1 MSSDNYAETHDGM
14 GNNEQLIQGSM
25 DNPASLAAP
34 NAQAPSP
41 EVQDSLVK
49 TQNVANISAKFVSV
63 KIDHKYNMD
72 YTGGVDID
80 DGTVALRGDASSEF
94 TRSTDLPLNAGLINA
109 TIDRIPTH
117 QSFAADRS
125 ITPFNAD
132 KLAPYYPAPSHA
144 NPISSIF
151 ESEDYDGITL
161 APGTSGN
168 TRAKT
173 DTFAEH
179 RAHIQQIQADKSMAE
194 EPFVPV
200 EPSKEA
206 LESPNFHYYLPLHD
220 LASSYLPADRMA
232 EIDKAFVIADKA
244 HAPQKRASGEP
255 YIIHPIAVATII
267 AQMHLDTESVVA
279 ALLHDTVEDTFVT
292 PEDLRREFGETVE
305 DLVNGV
311 TKLDKLRF
319 HDYREAQVEN
329 FRKMI
334 LAMTRDIRVILIKLA
349 DRTHNMRTLGSL
361 RPDKRKRIARETLEI
376 FAPIANRLG
385 ISDIKIELEEL
396 GIAALYP
403 MRYRVLKAAV
413 TRARNNRKEL
423 INHIL
428 DSITKRLNENGIPA
442 RVLGREKR
450 IYSIYKKMVKKELQ
464 FREVMDVYA
473 FRIILD
479 DVDTC
484 YRVLGQMH
492 NLYKPRPSGFKD
504 YIAIPKINGYQSL
517 HTSLVGP
524 HGVPIEIQI
533 RTEFMD
539 QMAARGVA
547 AHWSYK
553 ENGSEPTSTTAQK
566 NAQQWI
572 KNIIDLQQSASSSM
586 EFIEGVKTDLFPDT
600 IFVFTPDG
608 KILDLPSGA
617 TPVDFAYALHTDI
630 GQHCIGA
637 RVNHRMYPLGRALQ
651 SGQSVEIITSPSAQP
666 NAIWLSSVVTP
677 RARSKIRQ
685 YLKSLK
691 SQECVLIGRRLL
703 QNVLKD
709 MRLEEVD
716 SELMDSVLKELK
728 EPDFNSLL
736 IDVALGN
743 ILAVVVAKRLKSD
756 LSDGDEGKPIVGTGG
771 LPYSFAQCCMPIPGD
786 EIIGHITSKGLVIHN
801 VNCSNMRDVERDPE
815 KIMKVEWDLSVTSN
829 LDFQT
834 GLRVEIE
841 NRQGILSE
849 ISNAVDIAGSQI
861 NAINSETKDDGTYL
875 IDLTVS
881 VRDRIHLAGIIR
893 RIKVIPNVKK
903 LSRRR

>member
-1 MSSDNYAETHDGM
+1 MDSKTDMQSSHSAPLAASSDSKASVEGM
-14 GNNEQLIQGSM
+14 LRTNTSPTGRNTMTGSLSVVSTG
-25 DNPASLAAP
+25 PVSTAITATSPTALLHQAFLGTTASDL
-34 NAQAPSP
+34 
-41 EVQDSLVK
+41 QDSV
-49 TQNVANISAKFVSV
+49 
-63 KIDHKYNMD
+63 D
-72 YTGGVDID
+72 VDID
-80 DGTVALRGDASSEF
+80 NIVPLKKQGKLNSMSVNARDNGGFNESMELSEQIAQ
-94 TRSTDLPLNAGLINA
+94 DMANQVNH
-109 TIDRIPTH
+109 IP
-117 QSFAADRS
+117 A
-125 ITPFNAD
+125 
-132 KLAPYYPAPSHA
+132 
-144 NPISSIF
+144 
-151 ESEDYDGITL
+151 
-161 APGTSGN
+161 
-168 TRAKT
+168 
-173 DTFAEH
+173 
-179 RAHIQQIQADKSMAE
+179 
-194 EPFVPV
+194 
-200 EPSKEA
+200 EPSA
-206 LESPNFHYYLPLHD
+206 DAVASVNFHYYLPLHN
-220 LASSYLPADRMA
+220 LASSYLSA
-232 EIDKAFVIADKA
+232 EAMEMVDKAFVIADKA

-267 AQMHLDTESVVA
+267 AQMHLDKESIAA
-279 ALLHDTVEDTFVT
+279 ALLHDTVEDTCVT
-292 PEDLRREFGETVE
+292 PEDIKREFGDVVE

-413 TRARNNRKEL
+413 TRARNNRKEV
-423 INHIL
+423 INNIL
-428 DSITKRLNENGIPA
+428 ESINKRLNEVGIEA

-464 FREVMDVYA
+464 FREIMDVYA
-473 FRIILD
+473 FRVILK

-572 KNIIDLQQSASSSM
+572 KNIIDLQQSASNSM
-586 EFIEGVKTDLFPDT
+586 EFIEAVKTDLFPDS

-608 KILDLPSGA
+608 KIFDLPAGS

-637 RVNHRMYPLGRALQ
+637 RVNHRMFPLSRPLQ
-651 SGQSVEIITSPSAQP
+651 SGQSVEIITSQNAEPSAM
-666 NAIWLSSVVTP
+666 WLTSVVTP

-685 YLKSLK
+685 YLKGLK
-691 SQECVLIGRRLL
+691 RQECVLIGRRLM

-709 MRLEEVD
+709 VHLDDIPQEV
-716 SELMDSVLKELK
+716 MNVVLKEFK
-728 EPDFNSLL
+728 QPDLNSLL

-743 ILAVVVAKRLKSD
+743 ILAVVVANKFKSD
-756 LSDGDEGKPIVGTGG
+756 QSDSDSGKPILGTGG
-771 LPYSFAQCCMPIPGD
+771 LPYTFAQCCMPIPGD
-786 EIIGHITSKGLVIHN
+786 EIIGHITAKGLVIHN
-801 VNCSNMRDVERDPE
+801 ANCSNVRDANKDPE
-815 KIMKVEWDLSVTSN
+815 KFIKVEWDTVVTAN

-834 GLRVEIE
+834 GLRIELE

-861 NAINSETKDDGTYL
+861 DAINSETKDDGTYL
-875 IDLTVS
+875 INLTIT
-881 VRDRIHLAGIIR
+881 VRDRLHLAGIMR
-893 RIKVIPNVKK
+893 RIKTVPNIKK
-903 LSRRR
+903 IARRR

>member
-1 MSSDNYAETHDGM
+1 MDSKTDMQSSHSAPLAASSDSKASVEGM
-14 GNNEQLIQGSM
+14 LRTNTSPTGRNTITGSLSVVSTG
-25 DNPASLAAP
+25 PVSTAITATSPTALLHQAFLGTTASDL
-34 NAQAPSP
+34 
-41 EVQDSLVK
+41 QDSV
-49 TQNVANISAKFVSV
+49 
-63 KIDHKYNMD
+63 D
-72 YTGGVDID
+72 VDID
-80 DGTVALRGDASSEF
+80 NIVPLKKQGKLNSMSVNARDNGGFNESMELSEQIAQ
-94 TRSTDLPLNAGLINA
+94 DMANQVNH
-109 TIDRIPTH
+109 IP
-117 QSFAADRS
+117 A
-125 ITPFNAD
+125 
-132 KLAPYYPAPSHA
+132 
-144 NPISSIF
+144 
-151 ESEDYDGITL
+151 
-161 APGTSGN
+161 
-168 TRAKT
+168 
-173 DTFAEH
+173 
-179 RAHIQQIQADKSMAE
+179 
-194 EPFVPV
+194 
-200 EPSKEA
+200 EPSA
-206 LESPNFHYYLPLHD
+206 DAVASVNFHYYLPLHN
-220 LASSYLPADRMA
+220 LASSYLSA
-232 EIDKAFVIADKA
+232 EAMEMVDKAFVIADKA

-267 AQMHLDTESVVA
+267 AQMHLDKESIAA
-279 ALLHDTVEDTFVT
+279 ALLHDTVEDTCVT
-292 PEDLRREFGETVE
+292 PEDIKREFGDVVE

-413 TRARNNRKEL
+413 TRARNNRKEV
-423 INHIL
+423 INNIL
-428 DSITKRLNENGIPA
+428 ESINKRLNEVGIEA

-464 FREVMDVYA
+464 FREIMDVYA
-473 FRIILD
+473 FRVILK

-572 KNIIDLQQSASSSM
+572 KNIIDLQQSASNSM
-586 EFIEGVKTDLFPDT
+586 EFIEAVKTDLFPDS

-608 KILDLPSGA
+608 KIFDLPAGS

-637 RVNHRMYPLGRALQ
+637 RVNHRMFPLSRPLQ
-651 SGQSVEIITSPSAQP
+651 SGQSVEIITSQNAEPSAM
-666 NAIWLSSVVTP
+666 WLTSVVTP

-685 YLKSLK
+685 YLKGLK
-691 SQECVLIGRRLL
+691 RQECVLIGRRLM

-709 MRLEEVD
+709 VHLDDIPQEV
-716 SELMDSVLKELK
+716 MNVVLKEFK
-728 EPDFNSLL
+728 QPDLNSLL

-743 ILAVVVAKRLKSD
+743 ILAVVVANKFKSD
-756 LSDGDEGKPIVGTGG
+756 QSDSDSGKPILGTGG
-771 LPYSFAQCCMPIPGD
+771 LPYTFAQCCMPIPGD
-786 EIIGHITSKGLVIHN
+786 EIIGHITAKGLVIHN
-801 VNCSNMRDVERDPE
+801 ANCSNVRDANKDPE
-815 KIMKVEWDLSVTSN
+815 KFIKVEWDTVVTAN

-834 GLRVEIE
+834 GLRIELE

-861 NAINSETKDDGTYL
+861 DAINSETKDDGTYL
-875 IDLTVS
+875 INLTVT
-881 VRDRIHLAGIIR
+881 VRDRLHLAGIMR
-893 RIKVIPNVKK
+893 RIKTVPNIKK
-903 LSRRR
+903 IARRR

>member
-1 MSSDNYAETHDGM
+1 MDSKTDMQSSHSAPLAASSDSKASVEGM
-14 GNNEQLIQGSM
+14 LRTNTSPTGRNTMTGSLSVVSTG
-25 DNPASLAAP
+25 PVSTAITATSPTALLHQAFLGTTASDL
-34 NAQAPSP
+34 
-41 EVQDSLVK
+41 QDSV
-49 TQNVANISAKFVSV
+49 
-63 KIDHKYNMD
+63 D
-72 YTGGVDID
+72 VDID
-80 DGTVALRGDASSEF
+80 NIVPLKKQGKLNSMSVNARDNGGFNESMELSEQIAQ
-94 TRSTDLPLNAGLINA
+94 DMANQVNH
-109 TIDRIPTH
+109 IP
-117 QSFAADRS
+117 A
-125 ITPFNAD
+125 
-132 KLAPYYPAPSHA
+132 
-144 NPISSIF
+144 
-151 ESEDYDGITL
+151 
-161 APGTSGN
+161 
-168 TRAKT
+168 
-173 DTFAEH
+173 
-179 RAHIQQIQADKSMAE
+179 
-194 EPFVPV
+194 
-200 EPSKEA
+200 EPSA
-206 LESPNFHYYLPLHD
+206 DAVASVNFHYYLPLHN
-220 LASSYLPADRMA
+220 LASSYLSA
-232 EIDKAFVIADKA
+232 EAMEMVDKAFVIADKA

-267 AQMHLDTESVVA
+267 AQMHLDKESIAA
-279 ALLHDTVEDTFVT
+279 ALLHDTVEDTCVT
-292 PEDLRREFGETVE
+292 PEDIKREFGDVVE

-319 HDYREAQVEN
+319 HDYREAQLEN

-413 TRARNNRKEL
+413 TRARNNRKEV
-423 INHIL
+423 INNIL
-428 DSITKRLNENGIPA
+428 ESINKRLNEVGIEA

-464 FREVMDVYA
+464 FREIMDVYA
-473 FRIILD
+473 FRVILK

-572 KNIIDLQQSASSSM
+572 KNIIDLQQSASNSM
-586 EFIEGVKTDLFPDT
+586 EFIEAVKTDLFPDS

-608 KILDLPSGA
+608 KIFDLPAGS

-637 RVNHRMYPLGRALQ
+637 RVNHRMFPLSRPLQ
-651 SGQSVEIITSPSAQP
+651 SGQSVEIITSQNAEPSAM
-666 NAIWLSSVVTP
+666 WLTSVVTP

-685 YLKSLK
+685 YLKGLK
-691 SQECVLIGRRLL
+691 RQECVLIGRRLM

-709 MRLEEVD
+709 VHLDDIPQEAMNV
-716 SELMDSVLKELK
+716 VLKEFK
-728 EPDFNSLL
+728 QPDLNSLL

-743 ILAVVVAKRLKSD
+743 ILAVVVANKFKSD
-756 LSDGDEGKPIVGTGG
+756 QSDSDSGKPILGTGG
-771 LPYSFAQCCMPIPGD
+771 LPYTFAQCCMPIPGD
-786 EIIGHITSKGLVIHN
+786 EIIGHITAKGLVIHN
-801 VNCSNMRDVERDPE
+801 ANCSNVRDANKDPE
-815 KIMKVEWDLSVTSN
+815 KFIKVEWDTVVTAN

-834 GLRVEIE
+834 GLRIELE

-861 NAINSETKDDGTYL
+861 DAINSETKDDGTYL
-875 IDLTVS
+875 INLTVT
-881 VRDRIHLAGIIR
+881 VRDRLHLAGIMR
-893 RIKVIPNVKK
+893 RIKTVPNIKK
-903 LSRRR
+903 IARRR

>member
-1 MSSDNYAETHDGM
+1 MDSKTDMQSSHSAPLAASSDSKASVEGM
-14 GNNEQLIQGSM
+14 LRTNTSPTGRNTMTGSLSVVSTG
-25 DNPASLAAP
+25 PVSTAITATSPTALLHQAFLGTTASDL
-34 NAQAPSP
+34 
-41 EVQDSLVK
+41 QDSV
-49 TQNVANISAKFVSV
+49 
-63 KIDHKYNMD
+63 D
-72 YTGGVDID
+72 VDID
-80 DGTVALRGDASSEF
+80 NIVPLKKQGKLNSMSVNARDNGGFNESMELSEQIAQ
-94 TRSTDLPLNAGLINA
+94 DMANQVNH
-109 TIDRIPTH
+109 IP
-117 QSFAADRS
+117 A
-125 ITPFNAD
+125 
-132 KLAPYYPAPSHA
+132 
-144 NPISSIF
+144 
-151 ESEDYDGITL
+151 
-161 APGTSGN
+161 
-168 TRAKT
+168 
-173 DTFAEH
+173 
-179 RAHIQQIQADKSMAE
+179 
-194 EPFVPV
+194 
-200 EPSKEA
+200 EPSA
-206 LESPNFHYYLPLHD
+206 DAVASVNFHYYLPLHN
-220 LASSYLPADRMA
+220 LASSYLSA
-232 EIDKAFVIADKA
+232 EAMEMVDKAFVIADKA

-267 AQMHLDTESVVA
+267 AQMHLDKESIAA
-279 ALLHDTVEDTFVT
+279 ALLHDTVEDTCVT
-292 PEDLRREFGETVE
+292 PEDIKREFGDVVE

-376 FAPIANRLG
+376 FAPIANRLV

-413 TRARNNRKEL
+413 TRARNNRKEV
-423 INHIL
+423 INNIL
-428 DSITKRLNENGIPA
+428 ESINKRLNEVGIEA

-464 FREVMDVYA
+464 FREIMDVYA
-473 FRIILD
+473 FRVILK

-572 KNIIDLQQSASSSM
+572 KNIIDLQQSASNSM
-586 EFIEGVKTDLFPDT
+586 EFIEAVKTDLFPDS

-608 KILDLPSGA
+608 KIFDLPAGS

-637 RVNHRMYPLGRALQ
+637 RVNHRMFPLSRPLQ
-651 SGQSVEIITSPSAQP
+651 SGQSVEIITSQNAEPSAM
-666 NAIWLSSVVTP
+666 WLTSVVTP

-685 YLKSLK
+685 YLKGLK
-691 SQECVLIGRRLL
+691 RQECVLIGRRLM

-709 MRLEEVD
+709 VHLDDIPQEV
-716 SELMDSVLKELK
+716 MNVVLKEFK
-728 EPDFNSLL
+728 QPDLNSLL

-743 ILAVVVAKRLKSD
+743 ILAVVVANKFKSD
-756 LSDGDEGKPIVGTGG
+756 QSDSDSGKPILGTGG
-771 LPYSFAQCCMPIPGD
+771 LPYTFAQCCMPIPGD
-786 EIIGHITSKGLVIHN
+786 EIIGHITAKGLVIHN
-801 VNCSNMRDVERDPE
+801 ANCSNVRDANKDPE
-815 KIMKVEWDLSVTSN
+815 KFIKVEWDTVVTAN

-834 GLRVEIE
+834 GLRIELE

-861 NAINSETKDDGTYL
+861 DAINSETKDDGTYL
-875 IDLTVS
+875 INLTVT
-881 VRDRIHLAGIIR
+881 VRDRLHLAGIMR
-893 RIKVIPNVKK
+893 RIKTVPNIKK
-903 LSRRR
+903 IARRR

>member
-1 MSSDNYAETHDGM
+1 MDSKTDMQSSHSAPLAASSDSKASVEGM
-14 GNNEQLIQGSM
+14 LRTNTSPTGRNTMTGSLSVVSTG
-25 DNPASLAAP
+25 PVSTAITATSPTALLHQAFLGTTASDL
-34 NAQAPSP
+34 
-41 EVQDSLVK
+41 QDSV
-49 TQNVANISAKFVSV
+49 
-63 KIDHKYNMD
+63 D
-72 YTGGVDID
+72 VDID
-80 DGTVALRGDASSEF
+80 NIVPLKKQGKLNSMSVNARDNGGFNESMELSEQIAQ
-94 TRSTDLPLNAGLINA
+94 DMANHVNH
-109 TIDRIPTH
+109 IP
-117 QSFAADRS
+117 A
-125 ITPFNAD
+125 
-132 KLAPYYPAPSHA
+132 
-144 NPISSIF
+144 
-151 ESEDYDGITL
+151 
-161 APGTSGN
+161 
-168 TRAKT
+168 
-173 DTFAEH
+173 
-179 RAHIQQIQADKSMAE
+179 
-194 EPFVPV
+194 
-200 EPSKEA
+200 EPSA
-206 LESPNFHYYLPLHD
+206 DAVASVNFHYYLPLHN
-220 LASSYLPADRMA
+220 LASSYLSA
-232 EIDKAFVIADKA
+232 EAMEMVDKAFVIADKA

-267 AQMHLDTESVVA
+267 AQMHLDKESIAA
-279 ALLHDTVEDTFVT
+279 ALLHDTVEDTCVT
-292 PEDLRREFGETVE
+292 PEDIKREFGDVVE

-413 TRARNNRKEL
+413 TRARNNRKEV
-423 INHIL
+423 INNIL
-428 DSITKRLNENGIPA
+428 ESINKRLNEVGIEA

-464 FREVMDVYA
+464 FREIMDVYA
-473 FRIILD
+473 FRVILK

-572 KNIIDLQQSASSSM
+572 KNIIDLQQSASNSM
-586 EFIEGVKTDLFPDT
+586 EFIEAVKTDLFPDS

-608 KILDLPSGA
+608 KIFDLPAGS

-637 RVNHRMYPLGRALQ
+637 RVNHRMFPLSRPLQ
-651 SGQSVEIITSPSAQP
+651 SGQSVEIITSQNAEPSAM
-666 NAIWLSSVVTP
+666 WLTSVVTP

-685 YLKSLK
+685 YLKGLK
-691 SQECVLIGRRLL
+691 RQECVLIGRRLM

-709 MRLEEVD
+709 VHLDDIPQEV
-716 SELMDSVLKELK
+716 MNVVLKEFK
-728 EPDFNSLL
+728 QPDLNSLL

-743 ILAVVVAKRLKSD
+743 ILAVVVANKFKSD
-756 LSDGDEGKPIVGTGG
+756 QSDSDSGKPILGTGG
-771 LPYSFAQCCMPIPGD
+771 LPYTFAQCCMPIPGD
-786 EIIGHITSKGLVIHN
+786 EIIGHITAKGLVIHN
-801 VNCSNMRDVERDPE
+801 ANCSNVRDANKDPE
-815 KIMKVEWDLSVTSN
+815 KFIKVEWDTVVTAN

-834 GLRVEIE
+834 GLRIELE

-861 NAINSETKDDGTYL
+861 DAINSETKDDGTYL
-875 IDLTVS
+875 INLTVT
-881 VRDRIHLAGIIR
+881 VRDRLHLAGIMR
-893 RIKVIPNVKK
+893 RIKTVPNIKK
-903 LSRRR
+903 IARRR

>member
-1 MSSDNYAETHDGM
+1 MDSKTDMQSSHSAPLAASSDSKASVEGM
-14 GNNEQLIQGSM
+14 LRTNTSPTGRNTMTGSLSVVSTG
-25 DNPASLAAP
+25 PVSTAITATSPTALLHQAFLGTTASDL
-34 NAQAPSP
+34 
-41 EVQDSLVK
+41 QDSV
-49 TQNVANISAKFVSV
+49 
-63 KIDHKYNMD
+63 D
-72 YTGGVDID
+72 VDID
-80 DGTVALRGDASSEF
+80 NIVPLKKQGKLNSMSVNARDNGGFNESMELSEQIAQ
-94 TRSTDLPLNAGLINA
+94 DMANQVNH
-109 TIDRIPTH
+109 IP
-117 QSFAADRS
+117 A
-125 ITPFNAD
+125 
-132 KLAPYYPAPSHA
+132 
-144 NPISSIF
+144 
-151 ESEDYDGITL
+151 
-161 APGTSGN
+161 
-168 TRAKT
+168 
-173 DTFAEH
+173 
-179 RAHIQQIQADKSMAE
+179 
-194 EPFVPV
+194 
-200 EPSKEA
+200 EPSA
-206 LESPNFHYYLPLHD
+206 DAVASVNFHYYLPLHN
-220 LASSYLPADRMA
+220 LASSYLSA
-232 EIDKAFVIADKA
+232 EAMEMVDKAFVIADKA

-267 AQMHLDTESVVA
+267 AQMHLDKESIAA
-279 ALLHDTVEDTFVT
+279 ALLHDTVEDTCVT
-292 PEDLRREFGETVE
+292 PEDIKRKFGDVVE

-413 TRARNNRKEL
+413 TRARNNRKEV
-423 INHIL
+423 INNIL
-428 DSITKRLNENGIPA
+428 ESINKRLNEVGIEA

-464 FREVMDVYA
+464 FREIMDVYA
-473 FRIILD
+473 FRVILK

-572 KNIIDLQQSASSSM
+572 KNIIDLQQSASNSM
-586 EFIEGVKTDLFPDT
+586 EFIEAVKTDLFPDS

-608 KILDLPSGA
+608 KIFDLPAGS

-637 RVNHRMYPLGRALQ
+637 RVNHRMFPLSRPLQ
-651 SGQSVEIITSPSAQP
+651 SGQSVEIITSQNAEPSAM
-666 NAIWLSSVVTP
+666 WLTSVVTP

-685 YLKSLK
+685 YLKGLK
-691 SQECVLIGRRLL
+691 RQECVLIGRRLM

-709 MRLEEVD
+709 VHLDDIPQEV
-716 SELMDSVLKELK
+716 MNVVLKEFK
-728 EPDFNSLL
+728 QPDLNSLL

-743 ILAVVVAKRLKSD
+743 ILAVVVANKFKSD
-756 LSDGDEGKPIVGTGG
+756 QSDSDSGKPILGTGG
-771 LPYSFAQCCMPIPGD
+771 LPYTFAQCCMPIPGD
-786 EIIGHITSKGLVIHN
+786 EIIGHITAKGLVIHN
-801 VNCSNMRDVERDPE
+801 ANCSNVRDANKDPE
-815 KIMKVEWDLSVTSN
+815 KFIKVEWDTVVTAN

-834 GLRVEIE
+834 GLRIELE

-861 NAINSETKDDGTYL
+861 DAINSETKDDGTYL
-875 IDLTVS
+875 INLTVT
-881 VRDRIHLAGIIR
+881 VRDRLHLAGIMR
-893 RIKVIPNVKK
+893 RIKTVPNIKK
-903 LSRRR
+903 IARRR

>member
-1 MSSDNYAETHDGM
+1 M
-14 GNNEQLIQGSM
+14 
-25 DNPASLAAP
+25 
-34 NAQAPSP
+34 
-41 EVQDSLVK
+41 
-49 TQNVANISAKFVSV
+49 
-63 KIDHKYNMD
+63 
-72 YTGGVDID
+72 
-80 DGTVALRGDASSEF
+80 
-94 TRSTDLPLNAGLINA
+94 
-109 TIDRIPTH
+109 
-117 QSFAADRS
+117 
-125 ITPFNAD
+125 
-132 KLAPYYPAPSHA
+132 
-144 NPISSIF
+144 
-151 ESEDYDGITL
+151 ESE
-161 APGTSGN
+161 
-168 TRAKT
+168 
-173 DTFAEH
+173 
-179 RAHIQQIQADKSMAE
+179 
-194 EPFVPV
+194 
-200 EPSKEA
+200 
-206 LESPNFHYYLPLHD
+206 NFHYYLPLHN
-220 LASSYLPADRMA
+220 LASSYLSADNMRD
-232 EIDKAFVIADKA
+232 IDRAFVLADKA

-267 AQMHLDTESVVA
+267 AQMHLDKESIIA
-279 ALLHDTVEDTFVT
+279 ALLHDTVEDTVVT
-292 PEDLRREFGETVE
+292 PEDISREFGSTVQ

-413 TRARNNRKEL
+413 TRARNNRKEV
-423 INHIL
+423 INNIL
-428 DSITKRLNENGIPA
+428 DAINRRLKEVNIEC

-464 FREVMDVYA
+464 FREIMDVYA

-517 HTSLVGP
+517 HTSLIGP
-524 HGVPIEIQI
+524 HGIPIEIQI

-553 ENGSEPTSTTAQK
+553 ENGCEPTSTTAQK

-586 EFIEGVKTDLFPDT
+586 EFIEAVKTDLFPDS

-608 KILDLPSGA
+608 KIFDLPAGS

-637 RVNHRMYPLGRALQ
+637 RVNHRMFPLGRPLQ
-651 SGQSVEIITSPSAQP
+651 SGQSVEIITSPSAEP
-666 NAIWLSSVVTP
+666 NAMWLSSVVTP

-685 YLKSLK
+685 YLKGLK

-709 MRLEEVD
+709 VRIEEIPEEKM
-716 SELMDSVLKELK
+716 SAVLKEFK
-728 EPDFNSLL
+728 QPDLNSML
-736 IDVALGN
+736 IDIALGN
-743 ILAVVVAKRLKSD
+743 ILAVVVARKFRDD
-756 LSDGDEGKPIVGTGG
+756 LFASDEGKPITGTGG
-771 LPYSFAQCCMPIPGD
+771 LPYTFAQCCMPIPGD
-786 EIIGHITSKGLVIHN
+786 EIMGHITSKGLVIHN
-801 VNCSNMRDVERDPE
+801 ANCSNIRDVSRDPE
-815 KIMKVEWDLSVTSN
+815 KYMSVEWDTTVTAS

-834 GLRVEIE
+834 GLRIELE

-849 ISNAVDIAGSQI
+849 ISNAVDIGGSQI
-861 NAINSETKDDGTYL
+861 DAINSEVKDDGTYL
-875 IDLTVS
+875 INLTIT
-881 VRDRIHLAGIIR
+881 VRDRLHLAGIIR
-893 RIKVIPNVKK
+893 RIKAVPNIIRIF
-903 LSRRR
+903 RRR

>member
-1 MSSDNYAETHDGM
+1 MDSKTDMQSSHSAPLAASSDSKASVEGM
-14 GNNEQLIQGSM
+14 LRTNTSPTGRNTMTGSLSVVSTG
-25 DNPASLAAP
+25 PVSTAITATSPTALLHQAFLGTTASDL
-34 NAQAPSP
+34 
-41 EVQDSLVK
+41 QDSV
-49 TQNVANISAKFVSV
+49 
-63 KIDHKYNMD
+63 D
-72 YTGGVDID
+72 VDID
-80 DGTVALRGDASSEF
+80 NIVPLKKQGKLNSMSVNARDNGGFNESMELSEQIAQ
-94 TRSTDLPLNAGLINA
+94 DMANQVNH
-109 TIDRIPTH
+109 IP
-117 QSFAADRS
+117 A
-125 ITPFNAD
+125 
-132 KLAPYYPAPSHA
+132 
-144 NPISSIF
+144 
-151 ESEDYDGITL
+151 
-161 APGTSGN
+161 
-168 TRAKT
+168 
-173 DTFAEH
+173 
-179 RAHIQQIQADKSMAE
+179 
-194 EPFVPV
+194 
-200 EPSKEA
+200 EPSA
-206 LESPNFHYYLPLHD
+206 DAVASVNFHYYLPLHN
-220 LASSYLPADRMA
+220 LASSYLSA
-232 EIDKAFVIADKA
+232 EAMEMVDKAFVIADKA

-267 AQMHLDTESVVA
+267 AQMHLDKESIAA
-279 ALLHDTVEDTFVT
+279 ALLHDTVEDTCVT
-292 PEDLRREFGETVE
+292 PEDIKREFGDVVE

-413 TRARNNRKEL
+413 TRARNNRKEV
-423 INHIL
+423 INNIL
-428 DSITKRLNENGIPA
+428 ESINKRLNEVGIEA

-464 FREVMDVYA
+464 FREIMDVYA
-473 FRIILD
+473 FRVILK

-572 KNIIDLQQSASSSM
+572 KNIIDLQQSASNSK
-586 EFIEGVKTDLFPDT
+586 EFIEAVKTDLFPDS

-608 KILDLPSGA
+608 KIFDLPAGS

-637 RVNHRMYPLGRALQ
+637 RVNHRMFPLSRPLQ
-651 SGQSVEIITSPSAQP
+651 SGQSVEIITSQNAEPSAM
-666 NAIWLSSVVTP
+666 WLTSVVTP

-685 YLKSLK
+685 YLKGLK
-691 SQECVLIGRRLL
+691 RQECVLIGRRLM

-709 MRLEEVD
+709 VHLDDIPQEV
-716 SELMDSVLKELK
+716 MNVVLKEFK
-728 EPDFNSLL
+728 QPDLNSLL

-743 ILAVVVAKRLKSD
+743 ILAVVVANKFKSD
-756 LSDGDEGKPIVGTGG
+756 QSDSDSGKPILGTGG
-771 LPYSFAQCCMPIPGD
+771 LPYTFAQCCMPIPGD
-786 EIIGHITSKGLVIHN
+786 EIIGHITAKGFVIHN
-801 VNCSNMRDVERDPE
+801 ANCSNVRDANKDPE
-815 KIMKVEWDLSVTSN
+815 KFIKVEWDTVVTAN

-834 GLRVEIE
+834 GLRIELE

-861 NAINSETKDDGTYL
+861 DAINSETKDDGTYL
-875 IDLTVS
+875 INLTVT
-881 VRDRIHLAGIIR
+881 VRDRLHLAGIMR
-893 RIKVIPNVKK
+893 RIKTVPNIKK
-903 LSRRR
+903 IARRR

>member
-1 MSSDNYAETHDGM
+1 MSSQIINSGPSSVGSAAVTPSECLSSTYA
-14 GNNEQLIQGSM
+14 GST
-25 DNPASLAAP
+25 SLGTTDAAMS
-34 NAQAPSP
+34 AMATSAAR
-41 EVQDSLVK
+41 DS
-49 TQNVANISAKFVSV
+49 VS
-63 KIDHKYNMD
+63 
-72 YTGGVDID
+72 
-80 DGTVALRGDASSEF
+80 
-94 TRSTDLPLNAGLINA
+94 
-109 TIDRIPTH
+109 
-117 QSFAADRS
+117 Q
-125 ITPFNAD
+125 TPFYDSTNVNARD
-132 KLAPYYPAPSHA
+132 NGGFS
-144 NPISSIF
+144 
-151 ESEDYDGITL
+151 ESLELSAQIASD
-161 APGTSGN
+161 
-168 TRAKT
+168 RAKNK
-173 DTFAEH
+173 EEKH
-179 RAHIQQIQADKSMAE
+179 VPAD
-194 EPFVPV
+194 PTP
-200 EPSKEA
+200 EA
-206 LESPNFHYYLPLHD
+206 LASPNFHYYLPLHN
-220 LASSYLPADRMA
+220 LASSYLSAECMADVDR
-232 EIDKAFVIADKA
+232 AFVLADKA

-267 AQMHLDTESVVA
+267 AQMHLDKESIIA
-279 ALLHDTVEDTFVT
+279 ALLHDTVEDTGVT
-292 PEDLRREFGETVE
+292 PEDIKNEFGPVVE

-319 HDYREAQVEN
+319 HDYKEAQVEN

-361 RPDKRKRIARETLEI
+361 RPDKRKRIAKETLEI

-403 MRYRVLKAAV
+403 MRYRVLKSAV
-413 TRARNNRKEL
+413 TKARNNRKEVV
-423 INHIL
+423 NNIL
-428 DSITKRLNENGIPA
+428 ESITRRLKEVNIEG

-464 FREVMDVYA
+464 FREIMDVYA

-517 HTSLVGP
+517 HTSLIGP

-586 EFIEGVKTDLFPDT
+586 EFIEAVKTDLFPDS

-608 KILDLPSGA
+608 KIFDLPAGS

-637 RVNHRMYPLGRALQ
+637 RVNHRMFPLSRPLQ
-651 SGQSVEIITSPSAQP
+651 SGQSVEIITSNSAEP
-666 NAIWLSSVVTP
+666 NAMWLSSVVTP

-685 YLKSLK
+685 YLKGLK

-709 MRLEEVD
+709 LRLED
-716 SELMDSVLKELK
+716 IAPNLMQSVLKDFK
-728 EPDFNSLL
+728 EPDLNSLL
-736 IDVALGN
+736 IDIALGN
-743 ILAVVVAKRLKSD
+743 ILAVLVAKKFKQD
-756 LSDGDEGKPIVGTGG
+756 LSDSESGKPITGTGG
-771 LPYSFAQCCMPIPGD
+771 LPYTFAQCCMPIPGD
-786 EIIGHITSKGLVIHN
+786 EIMGHITSKGLVIHN
-801 VNCSNMRDVERDPE
+801 ANCFNIKDAYKDPE
-815 KIMKVEWDLSVTSN
+815 KYIKVEWDTSVTAN

-834 GLRVEIE
+834 GLRIELE

-861 NAINSETKDDGTYL
+861 DAINSEIRDDGTYL
-875 IDLTVS
+875 INLTVT
-881 VRDRIHLAGIIR
+881 VRDRFHLAGIMR
-893 RIKVIPNVKK
+893 RIKVVPNIIKIA
-903 LSRRR
+903 RRR

>member
-1 MSSDNYAETHDGM
+1 MSITKENPAAATAAPQATSPERSSLNTNDVVASHSFSARTDGLTGSSYGSLGGGRVDVIAGNTSSVSLVSPVPRDLAPRSRLKSAETVTATAAVIDAE
-14 GNNEQLIQGSM
+14 EQNAVASAANQGTIDVVTNTDVFDST
-25 DNPASLAAP
+25 NL
-34 NAQAPSP
+34 NAR
-41 EVQDSLVK
+41 D
-49 TQNVANISAKFVSV
+49 TSAFS
-63 KIDHKYNMD
+63 
-72 YTGGVDID
+72 T
-80 DGTVALRGDASSEF
+80 SSEF
-94 TRSTDLPLNAGLINA
+94 
-109 TIDRIPTH
+109 
-117 QSFAADRS
+117 
-125 ITPFNAD
+125 
-132 KLAPYYPAPSHA
+132 
-144 NPISSIF
+144 SS
-151 ESEDYDGITL
+151 DTL
-161 APGTSGN
+161 SKPV
-168 TRAKT
+168 
-173 DTFAEH
+173 
-179 RAHIQQIQADKSMAE
+179 E
-194 EPFVPV
+194 EVHPPV

-206 LESPNFHYYLPLHD
+206 LASPNFHYYAPLHD
-220 LASSYLPADRMA
+220 LASSYLPAESMVDIDR
-232 EIDKAFVIADKA
+232 AFVLADQA

-267 AQMHLDTESVVA
+267 AQMHLDKESVIA
-279 ALLHDTVEDTFVT
+279 ALLHDTVEDTGVT
-292 PEDLRREFGETVE
+292 PEDIKQEFGETVQS
-305 DLVNGV
+305 LVNGV

-385 ISDIKIELEEL
+385 ISDIKVELEEL

-413 TRARNNRKEL
+413 TRARNNRKEV
-423 INHIL
+423 INNIL
-428 DSITKRLNENGIPA
+428 ESITRRLKEVNIKA

-464 FREVMDVYA
+464 FREIMDVYA

-586 EFIEGVKTDLFPDT
+586 EFIEGVKTDLFPDA

-608 KILDLPSGA
+608 KIFDLPVGA
-617 TPVDFAYALHTDI
+617 TAVDFAYALHTDI

-637 RVNHRMYPLGRALQ
+637 RVNHRMYPLSRPLQ
-651 SGQSVEIITSPSAQP
+651 SGQAVEIITSPNAQP
-666 NAIWLSSVVTP
+666 NALWLSTVVTP

-709 MRLEEVD
+709 MRLEDVPA
-716 SELMDSVLKELK
+716 ELMDSVLRDLK

-743 ILAVVVAKRLKSD
+743 ILAVVVAKKLKSD
-756 LSDGDEGKPIVGTGG
+756 LSEADEGKPIIGTGG
-771 LPYSFAQCCMPIPGD
+771 LPYSFAQCCLPVPGD
-786 EIIGHITSKGLVIHN
+786 EIIGHITTKGLVIHN
-801 VNCSNMRDVERDPE
+801 INCSNVRDADKDPE
-815 KIMKVEWDLSVTSN
+815 KFIKVEWDAVTAN

-834 GLRVEIE
+834 GLRIELE

-849 ISNAVDIAGSQI
+849 LSNGVDIAGSQI
-861 NAINSETKDDGTYL
+861 DAINSEIKDDGTYL
-875 IDLTVS
+875 INLTVT
-881 VRDRIHLAGIIR
+881 VRDRLHLEGVIR
-893 RIKVIPNVKK
+893 RLKDVPNVLKVV
-903 LSRRR
+903 RRR

>member
-1 MSSDNYAETHDGM
+1 MDSKTDMQSSHSAPLAASSD
-14 GNNEQLIQGSM
+14 SK
-25 DNPASLAAP
+25 ASLEGMLRTNTSPTGRNTMTGSLSVVSTGPVSTAITATSP
-34 NAQAPSP
+34 TALLHQAFLGTTASDL
-41 EVQDSLVK
+41 QDSV
-49 TQNVANISAKFVSV
+49 
-63 KIDHKYNMD
+63 D
-72 YTGGVDID
+72 VDID
-80 DGTVALRGDASSEF
+80 NIVPLKKQGKLNSMSVNARDNGGFNESMELSEQIAQ
-94 TRSTDLPLNAGLINA
+94 DMANQVNH
-109 TIDRIPTH
+109 IP
-117 QSFAADRS
+117 A
-125 ITPFNAD
+125 
-132 KLAPYYPAPSHA
+132 
-144 NPISSIF
+144 
-151 ESEDYDGITL
+151 
-161 APGTSGN
+161 
-168 TRAKT
+168 
-173 DTFAEH
+173 
-179 RAHIQQIQADKSMAE
+179 
-194 EPFVPV
+194 
-200 EPSKEA
+200 EPSA
-206 LESPNFHYYLPLHD
+206 DAVASVNFHYYLPLHN
-220 LASSYLPADRMA
+220 LASSYLSA
-232 EIDKAFVIADKA
+232 EAMEMVDKAFVIADKA

-267 AQMHLDTESVVA
+267 AQMHLDKESIAA
-279 ALLHDTVEDTFVT
+279 ALLHDTVEDTCVT
-292 PEDLRREFGETVE
+292 PEDIKREFGDVVE

-413 TRARNNRKEL
+413 TRARNNRKEV
-423 INHIL
+423 INNIL
-428 DSITKRLNENGIPA
+428 ESINKRLNEVGIEA

-464 FREVMDVYA
+464 FREIMDVYA
-473 FRIILD
+473 FRVILK

-572 KNIIDLQQSASSSM
+572 KNIIDLQQSASNSM
-586 EFIEGVKTDLFPDT
+586 EFIEAVKTDLFPDS

-608 KILDLPSGA
+608 KIFDLPAGS

-637 RVNHRMYPLGRALQ
+637 RVNHRMFPLSRPLQ
-651 SGQSVEIITSPSAQP
+651 SGQSVEIITSQNAEPSAM
-666 NAIWLSSVVTP
+666 WLTSVVTP

-685 YLKSLK
+685 YLKGLK
-691 SQECVLIGRRLL
+691 RQECVLIGRRLM

-709 MRLEEVD
+709 VHLDDIPQEV
-716 SELMDSVLKELK
+716 MNVVLKEFK
-728 EPDFNSLL
+728 QPDLNSLL

-743 ILAVVVAKRLKSD
+743 ILAVVVANKFKSD
-756 LSDGDEGKPIVGTGG
+756 QSDSDSGKPILGTGG
-771 LPYSFAQCCMPIPGD
+771 LPYTFAQCCMPIPGD
-786 EIIGHITSKGLVIHN
+786 EIIGHITAKGLVIHN
-801 VNCSNMRDVERDPE
+801 ANCSNVRDANKDPE
-815 KIMKVEWDLSVTSN
+815 KFIKVEWDTVVTAN

-834 GLRVEIE
+834 GLRIELE

-861 NAINSETKDDGTYL
+861 DAINSETKDDGTYL
-875 IDLTVS
+875 INLTVT
-881 VRDRIHLAGIIR
+881 VRDRLHLAGIMR
-893 RIKVIPNVKK
+893 RIKTVPNIKK
-903 LSRRR
+903 IARRR

>member
-1 MSSDNYAETHDGM
+1 MDSKTDMQSSHSAPLAASSDSKASVEGM
-14 GNNEQLIQGSM
+14 LRTNTSPTGRNTMTGSLSVVSTG
-25 DNPASLAAP
+25 PVSTAITATSPTALLHQAFLGTTASDL
-34 NAQAPSP
+34 
-41 EVQDSLVK
+41 QDSV
-49 TQNVANISAKFVSV
+49 
-63 KIDHKYNMD
+63 D
-72 YTGGVDID
+72 VDID
-80 DGTVALRGDASSEF
+80 NIVPLKKQGKLNSMSVNARDNGGFNESMELSEQIAQ
-94 TRSTDLPLNAGLINA
+94 DMANQVNH
-109 TIDRIPTH
+109 IP
-117 QSFAADRS
+117 A
-125 ITPFNAD
+125 
-132 KLAPYYPAPSHA
+132 
-144 NPISSIF
+144 
-151 ESEDYDGITL
+151 
-161 APGTSGN
+161 
-168 TRAKT
+168 
-173 DTFAEH
+173 
-179 RAHIQQIQADKSMAE
+179 
-194 EPFVPV
+194 
-200 EPSKEA
+200 EPSA
-206 LESPNFHYYLPLHD
+206 DAVASVNFHYYLPLHN
-220 LASSYLPADRMA
+220 LASSYLSA
-232 EIDKAFVIADKA
+232 EAMEMVDKAFVIADKA

-267 AQMHLDTESVVA
+267 AQMHLDKESIAA
-279 ALLHDTVEDTFVT
+279 ALLHDTVEDTCVT
-292 PEDLRREFGETVE
+292 PEDIKHEFGDVVE

-413 TRARNNRKEL
+413 TRARNNRKEV
-423 INHIL
+423 INNIL
-428 DSITKRLNENGIPA
+428 ESINKRLNEVGIEA

-464 FREVMDVYA
+464 FREIMDVYA
-473 FRIILD
+473 FRVILK

-572 KNIIDLQQSASSSM
+572 KNIIDLQQSASNSM
-586 EFIEGVKTDLFPDT
+586 EFIEAVKTDLFPDS

-608 KILDLPSGA
+608 KIFDLPAGS

-637 RVNHRMYPLGRALQ
+637 RVNHRMFPLSRPLQ
-651 SGQSVEIITSPSAQP
+651 SGQSVEIIPSQNAEPSAM
-666 NAIWLSSVVTP
+666 WLTSVVTP

-685 YLKSLK
+685 YLKGLK
-691 SQECVLIGRRLL
+691 RQECVLIGRRLM

-709 MRLEEVD
+709 VHLDDIPQEV
-716 SELMDSVLKELK
+716 MNVVLKEFK
-728 EPDFNSLL
+728 QPDLNSLL

-743 ILAVVVAKRLKSD
+743 ILAVVVANKFKSD
-756 LSDGDEGKPIVGTGG
+756 QSDSDSGKPILGTGG
-771 LPYSFAQCCMPIPGD
+771 LPYTFAQCCMPIPGD
-786 EIIGHITSKGLVIHN
+786 EIIGHITAKGLVIHN
-801 VNCSNMRDVERDPE
+801 ANCSNVRDANKDPE
-815 KIMKVEWDLSVTSN
+815 KFIKVEWDTVVTAN

-834 GLRVEIE
+834 GLRIELE

-861 NAINSETKDDGTYL
+861 DAINSETKDDGTYL
-875 IDLTVS
+875 INLTVT
-881 VRDRIHLAGIIR
+881 VRDRLHLAGIMR
-893 RIKVIPNVKK
+893 RIKTVPNIKK
-903 LSRRR
+903 IARRR

>member
-1 MSSDNYAETHDGM
+1 MDSNKDLQSSNSTPLALSAEQPKVVAAPENPTRALFTPTGRAT
-14 GNNEQLIQGSM
+14 LTGSLSVVSTGPVSSTIAASSPTALLHQAFLGTSASDLQDSVDM
-25 DNPASLAAP
+25 DNVVPLKKEGKLNSVSV
-34 NAQAPSP
+34 NARDNGGFN
-41 EVQDSLVK
+41 ESLVLSEHIA
-49 TQNVANISAKFVSV
+49 QEEANQ
-63 KIDHKYNMD
+63 
-72 YTGGVDID
+72 
-80 DGTVALRGDASSEF
+80 
-94 TRSTDLPLNAGLINA
+94 
-109 TIDRIPTH
+109 TH
-117 QSFAADRS
+117 H
-125 ITPFNAD
+125 TPA
-132 KLAPYYPAPSHA
+132 
-144 NPISSIF
+144 
-151 ESEDYDGITL
+151 
-161 APGTSGN
+161 
-168 TRAKT
+168 
-173 DTFAEH
+173 
-179 RAHIQQIQADKSMAE
+179 
-194 EPFVPV
+194 
-200 EPSKEA
+200 EPSAEA
-206 LESPNFHYYLPLHD
+206 LASENFHYYLPLHN
-220 LASSYLPADRMA
+220 LASSYLSA
-232 EIDKAFVIADKA
+232 EAMEMVDKAFVLADKA

-267 AQMHLDTESVVA
+267 AQMHLDKESIAA
-279 ALLHDTVEDTFVT
+279 ALMHDTVEDTGIT
-292 PEDLRREFGETVE
+292 QEDIRREFGPIVE

-376 FAPIANRLG
+376 FSPIANRLG

-413 TRARNNRKEL
+413 TRARNNRKEV
-423 INHIL
+423 INNIL
-428 DSITKRLNENGIPA
+428 DSINRRLKEVGIEA
-442 RVLGREKR
+442 RVQGREKR
-450 IYSIYKKMVKKELQ
+450 IYSIYKKMIKKELQ
-464 FREVMDVYA
+464 FREIMDVYA
-473 FRIILD
+473 FRIILK

-492 NLYKPRPSGFKD
+492 NLYKPRPTGFKD

-517 HTSLVGP
+517 HTSLIGP

-572 KNIIDLQQSASSSM
+572 KNIIDLQQSASNSM
-586 EFIEGVKTDLFPDT
+586 EFIEAVKTDLFPDS

-608 KILDLPSGA
+608 KIFDLPAGS
-617 TPVDFAYALHTDI
+617 TPVDFAYALHSDI

-637 RVNHRMYPLGRALQ
+637 RVNHRMFPLSRPLQ
-651 SGQSVEIITSPSAQP
+651 SGQSVEIITSQNAEPSAM
-666 NAIWLSSVVTP
+666 WLTTAVTP

-685 YLKSLK
+685 YLKGLK
-691 SQECVLIGRRLL
+691 RQECVLIGRRLM

-709 MRLEEVD
+709 VHLDDIPEEVM
-716 SELMDSVLKELK
+716 SNVLKEFK
-728 EPDFNSLL
+728 QPDLNSLL
-736 IDVALGN
+736 IDIALGN
-743 ILAVVVAKRLKSD
+743 ILAVVVANKLKADQSEAD
-756 LSDGDEGKPIVGTGG
+756 SGKPITGTGG
-771 LPYSFAQCCMPIPGD
+771 LPYTFAQCCMPIPGD
-786 EIIGHITSKGLVIHN
+786 EIIGHLTSKGLVIHN
-801 VNCSNMRDVERDPE
+801 ANCSNVRDYSKDPE
-815 KIMKVEWDLSVTSN
+815 KFIKVEWDTGVTAN

-834 GLRVEIE
+834 GLRIELE

-861 NAINSETKDDGTYL
+861 DAINSEIKDDGTYL
-875 IDLTVS
+875 INLTVT
-881 VRDRIHLAGIIR
+881 VRDRLHLAGIMR
-893 RIKVIPNVKK
+893 RIKTVPNIKK
-903 LSRRR
+903 IARRR

>member
-1 MSSDNYAETHDGM
+1 MDSKTDMQSSHSAPLAASSDSKASVEGM
-14 GNNEQLIQGSM
+14 LRTNTSPTGRNTMTGSLSVVSTG
-25 DNPASLAAP
+25 PVSTAITATSPTALLHQAFLGTTASDL
-34 NAQAPSP
+34 
-41 EVQDSLVK
+41 QDSV
-49 TQNVANISAKFVSV
+49 
-63 KIDHKYNMD
+63 D
-72 YTGGVDID
+72 VDID
-80 DGTVALRGDASSEF
+80 NIVPLKKQGKLNSMSVNARDNGGFNESMELSEQIAQ
-94 TRSTDLPLNAGLINA
+94 DMANQVNH
-109 TIDRIPTH
+109 IP
-117 QSFAADRS
+117 A
-125 ITPFNAD
+125 
-132 KLAPYYPAPSHA
+132 
-144 NPISSIF
+144 
-151 ESEDYDGITL
+151 
-161 APGTSGN
+161 
-168 TRAKT
+168 
-173 DTFAEH
+173 
-179 RAHIQQIQADKSMAE
+179 
-194 EPFVPV
+194 
-200 EPSKEA
+200 EPSA
-206 LESPNFHYYLPLHD
+206 DAVASVNFHYYLPLHN
-220 LASSYLPADRMA
+220 LASSYLSA
-232 EIDKAFVIADKA
+232 EAMEMVDKAFVIADKA

-267 AQMHLDTESVVA
+267 AQMHLDKESIAA
-279 ALLHDTVEDTFVT
+279 ALLHDTVEDTCVT
-292 PEDLRREFGETVE
+292 PDDIKREFGDVVE

-413 TRARNNRKEL
+413 TRARNNRKEV
-423 INHIL
+423 INNIL
-428 DSITKRLNENGIPA
+428 ESINKRLNEVGIEA

-464 FREVMDVYA
+464 FREIMDVYA
-473 FRIILD
+473 FRVILK

-572 KNIIDLQQSASSSM
+572 KNIIDLQQSASNSM
-586 EFIEGVKTDLFPDT
+586 EFIEAVKTDLFPDS

-608 KILDLPSGA
+608 KIFDLPAGS

-637 RVNHRMYPLGRALQ
+637 RVNHRMFPLSRPLQ
-651 SGQSVEIITSPSAQP
+651 SGQSVEIITSQNAEPSAM
-666 NAIWLSSVVTP
+666 WLSSVVTP

-685 YLKSLK
+685 YLKGLK
-691 SQECVLIGRRLL
+691 RQECVLIGRRLM

-709 MRLEEVD
+709 VHLDDIPQEV
-716 SELMDSVLKELK
+716 MNVVLKEFK
-728 EPDFNSLL
+728 QPDLNSLL

-743 ILAVVVAKRLKSD
+743 ILAVVVANKFKSD
-756 LSDGDEGKPIVGTGG
+756 QSDSDSGKPILGTGG
-771 LPYSFAQCCMPIPGD
+771 LPYTFAQCCMPIPGD
-786 EIIGHITSKGLVIHN
+786 EIIGHITAKGLVIHN
-801 VNCSNMRDVERDPE
+801 ANCSNVRDANKDPE
-815 KIMKVEWDLSVTSN
+815 KFIKVEWDTVVTAN

-834 GLRVEIE
+834 GLRIELE

-849 ISNAVDIAGSQI
+849 ISNAVDIAGSKI
-861 NAINSETKDDGTYL
+861 DAINSETKDDGTYL
-875 IDLTVS
+875 INLTVT
-881 VRDRIHLAGIIR
+881 VRDRLHLAGIMR
-893 RIKVIPNVKK
+893 RIKTVPNIKK
-903 LSRRR
+903 IARRR

>member
-1 MSSDNYAETHDGM
+1 MDSKTDMQSSHSAPLAASSDSKASVEGM
-14 GNNEQLIQGSM
+14 LRTNTSPTGRNTMTGSLSVVSTG
-25 DNPASLAAP
+25 PVSTAITATSPTALLHQAFLGTTASDL
-34 NAQAPSP
+34 
-41 EVQDSLVK
+41 QDSV
-49 TQNVANISAKFVSV
+49 
-63 KIDHKYNMD
+63 D
-72 YTGGVDID
+72 VDID
-80 DGTVALRGDASSEF
+80 NIVPLKKQGKLNSMSVNARDNGGFNESMELSEQIAQ
-94 TRSTDLPLNAGLINA
+94 DMANQVNH
-109 TIDRIPTH
+109 IP
-117 QSFAADRS
+117 A
-125 ITPFNAD
+125 
-132 KLAPYYPAPSHA
+132 
-144 NPISSIF
+144 
-151 ESEDYDGITL
+151 
-161 APGTSGN
+161 
-168 TRAKT
+168 
-173 DTFAEH
+173 
-179 RAHIQQIQADKSMAE
+179 
-194 EPFVPV
+194 
-200 EPSKEA
+200 EPSA
-206 LESPNFHYYLPLHD
+206 DAVASVNFHYYLPLHN
-220 LASSYLPADRMA
+220 LASSYLSA
-232 EIDKAFVIADKA
+232 EAMEMVDKAFVIADKA

-267 AQMHLDTESVVA
+267 AQMHLDKESIAA
-279 ALLHDTVEDTFVT
+279 ALLHDTVEDTCVT
-292 PEDLRREFGETVE
+292 PEDIKREFGDVVE

-413 TRARNNRKEL
+413 TRARNNRKEV
-423 INHIL
+423 INNIL
-428 DSITKRLNENGIPA
+428 ESINKRLNEVGIEA

-464 FREVMDVYA
+464 FREIMDVYA
-473 FRIILD
+473 FRVILK

-572 KNIIDLQQSASSSM
+572 KNIIDLQQSASNSM
-586 EFIEGVKTDLFPDT
+586 EFIEAVKTDLFPDS

-608 KILDLPSGA
+608 KIFDLPAGS

-637 RVNHRMYPLGRALQ
+637 RVNHRMFPLSRPLQ
-651 SGQSVEIITSPSAQP
+651 SGQSVEIITSQNAEPSAM
-666 NAIWLSSVVTP
+666 WLSSVVTP

-685 YLKSLK
+685 YLKGLK
-691 SQECVLIGRRLL
+691 RQECVLIGRRLM

-709 MRLEEVD
+709 VHLDDIPQEV
-716 SELMDSVLKELK
+716 MNVVLKEFK
-728 EPDFNSLL
+728 QPDLNSLL

-743 ILAVVVAKRLKSD
+743 ILAVVVANKFKSD
-756 LSDGDEGKPIVGTGG
+756 QSDSDSGKPILGTGG
-771 LPYSFAQCCMPIPGD
+771 LPYTFAQCCMPIPGD
-786 EIIGHITSKGLVIHN
+786 EIIGHITANCLVIHN
-801 VNCSNMRDVERDPE
+801 ANCSNVRDANKDPE
-815 KIMKVEWDLSVTSN
+815 KFIKVEWDTVVTAN

-834 GLRVEIE
+834 GLRIELE

-849 ISNAVDIAGSQI
+849 ISNAVDIAGSKI
-861 NAINSETKDDGTYL
+861 DAINSETKDDGTYL
-875 IDLTVS
+875 INLTVT
-881 VRDRIHLAGIIR
+881 VRDRLHLAGIMR
-893 RIKVIPNVKK
+893 RIKTVPNIKK
-903 LSRRR
+903 IARRR

>member
-1 MSSDNYAETHDGM
+1 MSSQIINSGPSSVGSAAVTPSEYLSSTYA
-14 GNNEQLIQGSM
+14 GST
-25 DNPASLAAP
+25 SLGTTDAAMS
-34 NAQAPSP
+34 AMATSAAR
-41 EVQDSLVK
+41 DS
-49 TQNVANISAKFVSV
+49 VS
-63 KIDHKYNMD
+63 
-72 YTGGVDID
+72 
-80 DGTVALRGDASSEF
+80 
-94 TRSTDLPLNAGLINA
+94 
-109 TIDRIPTH
+109 
-117 QSFAADRS
+117 Q
-125 ITPFNAD
+125 TPFYDSTNVNARD
-132 KLAPYYPAPSHA
+132 NGGFS
-144 NPISSIF
+144 
-151 ESEDYDGITL
+151 ESLELSAQI
-161 APGTSGN
+161 ASN
-168 TRAKT
+168 RAKNK
-173 DTFAEH
+173 EEKH
-179 RAHIQQIQADKSMAE
+179 VPAD
-194 EPFVPV
+194 PTP
-200 EPSKEA
+200 EA
-206 LESPNFHYYLPLHD
+206 LASPNFHYYLPLHN
-220 LASSYLPADRMA
+220 LASSYLSAEYMADVDR
-232 EIDKAFVIADKA
+232 AFVLADKA

-267 AQMHLDTESVVA
+267 AQMHLDKESIIA
-279 ALLHDTVEDTFVT
+279 ALLHDTVEDTGVT
-292 PEDLRREFGETVE
+292 PDDIKNEFGSVVE

-319 HDYREAQVEN
+319 HDYKEAQVEN

-361 RPDKRKRIARETLEI
+361 RPDKRKRIAKETLEI

-403 MRYRVLKAAV
+403 MRYRVLKSAV
-413 TRARNNRKEL
+413 TKARNNRKEVVNNIL
-423 INHIL
+423 ESINR
-428 DSITKRLNENGIPA
+428 RLKEVNIEG

-464 FREVMDVYA
+464 FREIMDVYA

-517 HTSLVGP
+517 HTSLIGP

-586 EFIEGVKTDLFPDT
+586 EFIEAVKTDLFPDS

-608 KILDLPSGA
+608 KIFDLPAGS

-637 RVNHRMYPLGRALQ
+637 RVNHRMFPLSRPLQ
-651 SGQSVEIITSPSAQP
+651 SGQSVEIITSNSAEP
-666 NAIWLSSVVTP
+666 NAMWLSSVVTP

-685 YLKSLK
+685 YLKGLK

-709 MRLEEVD
+709 LRLED
-716 SELMDSVLKELK
+716 IDPNLMQSVLKDFK
-728 EPDFNSLL
+728 EPDLNSLL
-736 IDVALGN
+736 IDIALGN
-743 ILAVVVAKRLKSD
+743 ILAVLVAKKFKQD
-756 LSDGDEGKPIVGTGG
+756 LSDSESGKPITGTGG
-771 LPYSFAQCCMPIPGD
+771 LPYTFAQCCMPIPGD
-786 EIIGHITSKGLVIHN
+786 EIMGHITSKGLVIHN
-801 VNCSNMRDVERDPE
+801 ANCFNIKDAYKDPE
-815 KIMKVEWDLSVTSN
+815 KYVKVEWDTSVTAN

-834 GLRVEIE
+834 GLRIELE

-861 NAINSETKDDGTYL
+861 DAINSEIKDDGTYL
-875 IDLTVS
+875 INLTVT
-881 VRDRIHLAGIIR
+881 VRDRFHLAGIMR
-893 RIKVIPNVKK
+893 RLKVVPNVKK
-903 LSRRR
+903 IARRR

>member
-1 MSSDNYAETHDGM
+1 MDSKTDMQSSHSAPLAASSDSKASVEGM
-14 GNNEQLIQGSM
+14 LRTNTSPTGRNTMTGSLSVVSTG
-25 DNPASLAAP
+25 PVSTAITATSPTALLHQAFLGTTASDL
-34 NAQAPSP
+34 
-41 EVQDSLVK
+41 QDSV
-49 TQNVANISAKFVSV
+49 
-63 KIDHKYNMD
+63 D
-72 YTGGVDID
+72 VDID
-80 DGTVALRGDASSEF
+80 NIVPLKKQGKLNSMSVNARDNGGFNESMELSEQIAQ
-94 TRSTDLPLNAGLINA
+94 DMANQVNH
-109 TIDRIPTH
+109 IP
-117 QSFAADRS
+117 A
-125 ITPFNAD
+125 
-132 KLAPYYPAPSHA
+132 
-144 NPISSIF
+144 
-151 ESEDYDGITL
+151 
-161 APGTSGN
+161 
-168 TRAKT
+168 
-173 DTFAEH
+173 
-179 RAHIQQIQADKSMAE
+179 
-194 EPFVPV
+194 
-200 EPSKEA
+200 EPSA
-206 LESPNFHYYLPLHD
+206 DAVASVNFHYYLPLHN
-220 LASSYLPADRMA
+220 LASSYLSA
-232 EIDKAFVIADKA
+232 EAMEMVDKAFVIADKA

-267 AQMHLDTESVVA
+267 AQMHLDKESIAA
-279 ALLHDTVEDTFVT
+279 ALLHDTVEDTCVT
-292 PEDLRREFGETVE
+292 PEDIKHEFGDVVE

-413 TRARNNRKEL
+413 TRARNNRKEV
-423 INHIL
+423 INNIL
-428 DSITKRLNENGIPA
+428 ESINKRLNEVGIEA

-464 FREVMDVYA
+464 FREIMDVYA
-473 FRIILD
+473 FRVILK

-572 KNIIDLQQSASSSM
+572 KNIIDLQQSASNSM
-586 EFIEGVKTDLFPDT
+586 EFIEAVKTDLFPDS

-608 KILDLPSGA
+608 KIFDLPAGS

-637 RVNHRMYPLGRALQ
+637 RVNHRMFPLSRPLQ
-651 SGQSVEIITSPSAQP
+651 SGQSVEIITSQNAEPSAM
-666 NAIWLSSVVTP
+666 WLTSVVTP

-685 YLKSLK
+685 YLKGLK
-691 SQECVLIGRRLL
+691 RQECVLIGRRLM

-709 MRLEEVD
+709 VHLDDIPQEV
-716 SELMDSVLKELK
+716 MNVVLKEFK
-728 EPDFNSLL
+728 QPDLNSLL

-743 ILAVVVAKRLKSD
+743 ILAVVVANKFKSD
-756 LSDGDEGKPIVGTGG
+756 QSDSDSGKPILGTGG
-771 LPYSFAQCCMPIPGD
+771 LPYTFAQCCMPIPGD
-786 EIIGHITSKGLVIHN
+786 EIIGHITAKGLVIHN
-801 VNCSNMRDVERDPE
+801 ANCSNVRDANKDPE
-815 KIMKVEWDLSVTSN
+815 KFIKVEWDTVVTAN

-834 GLRVEIE
+834 GLRIELE

-861 NAINSETKDDGTYL
+861 DAINSETKDDGTYL
-875 IDLTVS
+875 INLTVT
-881 VRDRIHLAGIIR
+881 VRDRLHLAGIMR
-893 RIKVIPNVKK
+893 RIKTVPNIKK
-903 LSRRR
+903 IARRR

>member
-1 MSSDNYAETHDGM
+1 MDSKTDMQSSHSAPLAASSDSKVSVDGM
-14 GNNEQLIQGSM
+14 LRTNTSPTGRNTMTGSLSVVSTG
-25 DNPASLAAP
+25 PVSTAITATSPTALLHQAFLGTTASDL
-34 NAQAPSP
+34 
-41 EVQDSLVK
+41 QDSV
-49 TQNVANISAKFVSV
+49 
-63 KIDHKYNMD
+63 D
-72 YTGGVDID
+72 VDID
-80 DGTVALRGDASSEF
+80 NIVPLKKQGKLNSMSVNARDNGGFNESMELSEQIAQ
-94 TRSTDLPLNAGLINA
+94 DMANQVNH
-109 TIDRIPTH
+109 IP
-117 QSFAADRS
+117 A
-125 ITPFNAD
+125 
-132 KLAPYYPAPSHA
+132 
-144 NPISSIF
+144 
-151 ESEDYDGITL
+151 
-161 APGTSGN
+161 
-168 TRAKT
+168 
-173 DTFAEH
+173 
-179 RAHIQQIQADKSMAE
+179 
-194 EPFVPV
+194 
-200 EPSKEA
+200 EPSA
-206 LESPNFHYYLPLHD
+206 DAVASVNFHYYLPLHN
-220 LASSYLPADRMA
+220 LASSYLSA
-232 EIDKAFVIADKA
+232 EAMEMVDKAFVIADKA

-267 AQMHLDTESVVA
+267 AQMHLDKESIAA
-279 ALLHDTVEDTFVT
+279 ALLHDTVEDTCVT
-292 PEDLRREFGETVE
+292 PEDIKREFGDVVE

-413 TRARNNRKEL
+413 TRARNNRKEV
-423 INHIL
+423 INNIL
-428 DSITKRLNENGIPA
+428 ESINKRLNEVGIEA

-464 FREVMDVYA
+464 FREIMDVYA
-473 FRIILD
+473 FRVILK

-524 HGVPIEIQI
+524 HGMPIEIQI

-572 KNIIDLQQSASSSM
+572 KNIIDLQQSASNSM
-586 EFIEGVKTDLFPDT
+586 EFIEAVKTDLFPDS

-608 KILDLPSGA
+608 KIFDLPAGS

-637 RVNHRMYPLGRALQ
+637 RVNHRMFPLSRPLQ
-651 SGQSVEIITSPSAQP
+651 SGQSVEIITSQNAEPSAM
-666 NAIWLSSVVTP
+666 WLSSVVTP

-685 YLKSLK
+685 YLKGLK
-691 SQECVLIGRRLL
+691 RQECVLIGRRLM

-709 MRLEEVD
+709 VHLDDIPQEV
-716 SELMDSVLKELK
+716 MNVVLKEFK
-728 EPDFNSLL
+728 QPDLNSLL

-743 ILAVVVAKRLKSD
+743 ILAVVVANKFKSD
-756 LSDGDEGKPIVGTGG
+756 QSDSDSGKPILGTGG
-771 LPYSFAQCCMPIPGD
+771 LPYTFAQCCMPIPGD
-786 EIIGHITSKGLVIHN
+786 EIIGHITAKGLVIHN
-801 VNCSNMRDVERDPE
+801 ANCSNVRDANKDPE
-815 KIMKVEWDLSVTSN
+815 KFIKVEWDTVVTAN

-834 GLRVEIE
+834 GLRIELE

-849 ISNAVDIAGSQI
+849 ISNAVDIAGSKI
-861 NAINSETKDDGTYL
+861 DAINSETKDDGTYL
-875 IDLTVS
+875 INLTVT
-881 VRDRIHLAGIIR
+881 VRDRLHLAGIMR
-893 RIKVIPNVKK
+893 RIKTVPNIKK
-903 LSRRR
+903 IARRR